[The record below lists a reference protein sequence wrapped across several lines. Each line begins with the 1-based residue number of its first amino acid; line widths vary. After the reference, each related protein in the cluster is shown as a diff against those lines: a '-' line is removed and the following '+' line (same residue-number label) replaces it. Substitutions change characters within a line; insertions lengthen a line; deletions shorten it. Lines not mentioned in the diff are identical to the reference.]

1 MIKKIFITFIIGF
14 LAGMIFTFRVEKY
27 FAERE
32 KKQVAAT
39 GRRNKIGRQKKSSSE
54 ESKSLEEKALEIGIV
69 PEKEYIEKLK
79 ALQGGGGK

>member
-1 MIKKIFITFIIGF
+1 MIKKIFITFLIGF

-39 GRRNKIGRQKKSSSE
+39 GIRNKIGRQKKLSSGGG
-54 ESKSLEEKALEIGIV
+54 KSLEEKALEIGIV

-79 ALQGGGGK
+79 KINKGE